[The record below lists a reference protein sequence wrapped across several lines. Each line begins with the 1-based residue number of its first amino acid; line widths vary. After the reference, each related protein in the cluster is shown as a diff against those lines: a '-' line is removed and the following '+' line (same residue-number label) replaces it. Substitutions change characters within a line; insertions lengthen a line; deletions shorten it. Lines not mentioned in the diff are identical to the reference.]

1 MRIQYALRI
10 FYDPT
15 LSDRT
20 MTDVSEFIVAACI
33 PLDQAHVS
41 GNLEGAQALLTEH
54 PDFATDSIFT
64 CAILGDDTGV
74 RRFIDAD
81 ALAATRK
88 GGPHDWDALTYL
100 CFSNY
105 LRFDAARSTGFVSAA
120 RILLDAGA
128 NPNTGWWEKQH
139 DPNPE
144 WEPALYGA
152 AGIAHH
158 PELTRLLLERGADPN
173 DGEVTYHT
181 PEDYDNRALRIIV
194 ETGRLTPDSL
204 AVMLV
209 RKHDWHDYDGV
220 AFLLDHGADP
230 NHQTHWDMTP
240 LHQAIQRDNDLEI
253 LKLALDHGGNP
264 NLLSKRLSPLSV
276 AVRRGRGDLLKE
288 LAIRGIP
295 VQLAGVERLIAACAI
310 DDAHAIRTI
319 TSNEPD
325 LVRELLA
332 GGGKL
337 LAEFAGVG
345 NTSGVGHLLDLG
357 VDVAARYEGDGYYG
371 IARNSTPLHVAAW
384 RGRHSTV
391 KLLIERG
398 APIDVTDGHGNT
410 PLQMAVKA
418 CVDSYW
424 SDRRSPESVQA
435 LLDSGAFA
443 RGIPLP
449 SGYAEI
455 DALLE
460 TAPR

>member
-1 MRIQYALRI
+1 MRIQYALRN
-10 FYDPT
+10 FQ
-15 LSDRT
+15 RT
-20 MTDVSEFIVAACI
+20 MTDVSEFIVAACV

-41 GNLEGAQALLTEH
+41 GDLERAQALLAEH
-54 PDFATDSIFT
+54 AEFATDSIYT
-64 CAILGDDTGV
+64 CAILGDDAGV
-74 RRFIDAD
+74 RRFIGTDPS
-81 ALAATRK
+81 AATRK
-88 GGPHDWDALTYL
+88 GGPHGWDALTYL

-128 NPNTGWWEKQH
+128 NANTGWWEKQH
-139 DPNPE
+139 EPNPE

-181 PEDYDNRALRIIV
+181 PEDYDNRALEIVV
-194 ETGRLTPDSL
+194 ETGKLTADSL

-220 AFLLDHGADP
+220 KFLLDHGADP
-230 NHQTHWDMTP
+230 NHDTNWGMTP
-240 LHQAIQRDNDLEI
+240 LHQGIQRDNDLEI

-264 NLLSKRLSPLSV
+264 NLPSKRLSPLSV
-276 AVRRGRGDLLKE
+276 AVRRGRGDFLKE
-288 LAIRGIP
+288 LAMRGIP
-295 VQLAGVERLIAACAI
+295 VELAGVERLIAACAI
-310 DDAHAIRTI
+310 DDAEAIRTI

-325 LVRELLA
+325 LVRELIG

-345 NTSGVGHLLDLG
+345 NTAGVAHLIDLG
-357 VDVAARYEGDGYYG
+357 IDVAARYEGDGYFG
-371 IARNSTPLHVAAW
+371 IAWNSTALHVAAW
-384 RGRHSTV
+384 RARHSTV
-391 KLLIERG
+391 TLLMERG
-398 APIDVTDGHGNT
+398 APIDVTDGLENT

-435 LLDSGAFA
+435 LLDAGASA

-460 TAPR
+460 AAHK